1 MTDDNK
7 LEATN
12 RVLRDL
18 ERKLSLVL
26 TVSLATSAQS
36 HGSVIRDPQ
45 YGGMAR
51 ESIQLSVINYI
62 RNSGSDFDPDSV
74 YTDRQQRLITK
85 FDREYSPN
93 LGKLASAED
102 VSNPTKGSKPSSS
115 LASSSLTNNIHS
127 LDDHLNLKSDL
138 PRSSTSSTNDPY
150 DAYYDDNFDSYC
162 ESDTENDPE
171 DPDNVLEVDD
181 DMLLPPLPPRL
192 PPREMDPN
200 KLYGLFD
207 FSGPDPLHCTL
218 FREEPV
224 YLVNDLDNYWWL
236 IRKLT
241 KAERIAGNMSNEEIF
256 SDEEDGKVGFVP
268 AECLETHGERLARLN
283 CYKNE
288 VLEKTSV
295 SASPVSTNEKT
306 GNGIDV
312 TMNQNGVYGA
322 STMLTPEEQDQAQ
335 EQEQDVEPPLIR
347 RKGSILKKSGSYKR
361 NNKLVKFQN
370 LNAFALDDENGDEND
385 DDSDAEILSYRYYGL
400 SSNNNGKPTAEDLE
414 KHFDSNYSSDPNRHL
429 DNHLDAHLETNS
441 EVLSDVY
448 PTNTP
453 LHISKTPRENVTSH
467 HLMNTGLFSEPR
479 MPPSGDDAS
488 IGTYSPDTPPAQ
500 RFGSSHAP
508 QEETNE
514 LRRSVILDK
523 LSEVTSILSNDH
535 DLQEYK
541 ELSFGGSL
549 KDGAGVGSN
558 LLSHGKPIEPL
569 NNRSIANKNDNLDSN
584 LSKSIQK
591 SLSGE
596 FGSRTGF
603 GSLDEHLAGHV
614 TANANIDADV
624 DIDDD
629 DDGSLL
635 DYLDL
640 RQLMIEELSTP
651 LTSSNSLTLSGV
663 SPKLTPLEKKKRSK
677 YEMCL
682 PVLGQLD
689 ELSKKLAE
697 LEHSLE

>member
-74 YTDRQQRLITK
+74 YTERQQRLITK
-85 FDREYSPN
+85 FDRDYSPN
-93 LGKLASAED
+93 LGKLASAENLLTTTI
-102 VSNPTKGSKPSSS
+102 SNPYNTTTHHDLNNNHAKNS
-115 LASSSLTNNIHS
+115 LNSDNLAIENHQ
-127 LDDHLNLKSDL
+127 NLKLDQLS
-138 PRSSTSSTNDPY
+138 RSSTSSINDPY
-150 DAYYDDNFDSYC
+150 DGYYDDNFDSYC

-171 DPDNVLEVDD
+171 DPDNVLDVDD
-181 DMLLPPLPPRL
+181 DLLLPPLPPRL

-241 KAERIAGNMSNEEIF
+241 KEERMAGNTTNEEIF

-288 VLEKTSV
+288 VLEKTS
-295 SASPVSTNEKT
+295 SNASSVSTKQCDGDATLN
-306 GNGIDV
+306 V
-312 TMNQNGVYGA
+312 LNQNGSSGA
-322 STMLTPEEQDQAQ
+322 EEIPKMLTPD
-335 EQEQDVEPPLIR
+335 EPAEPLIR

-385 DDSDAEILSYRYYGL
+385 EESDADIFSYRYYGL
-400 SSNNNGKPTAEDLE
+400 SPESNGKPMADDLE
-414 KHFDSNYSSDPNRHL
+414 SHLNSHKANIDS
-429 DNHLDAHLETNS
+429 LDAGLDTHLETNS

-448 PTNTP
+448 PANTP
-453 LHISKTPRENVTSH
+453 LHIFKTPRETVTSQ
-467 HLMNTGLFSEPR
+467 HLMDMGLFAEPR
-479 MPPSGDDAS
+479 MPPSGDDVS

-500 RFGSSHAP
+500 RFGSSRTAH
-508 QEETNE
+508 EDHNE

-523 LSEVTSILSNDH
+523 LTEVTSLLAH
-535 DLQEYK
+535 DNNLQEYK

-549 KDGAGVGSN
+549 KDGTGISTDFHASN
-558 LLSHGKPIEPL
+558 PLANGQSTEPL
-569 NNRSIANKNDNLDSN
+569 SRPKTDSQHENLESH
-584 LSKSIQK
+584 LRKSFNE
-591 SLSGE
+591 S
-596 FGSRTGF
+596 FDD
-603 GSLDEHLAGHV
+603 LDEHLA
-614 TANANIDADV
+614 ADV
-624 DIDDD
+624 DDE

-635 DYLDL
+635 DYLEL
-640 RQLMIEELSTP
+640 RQLMIGDLSTP

-663 SPKLTPLEKKKRSK
+663 SPKLTPLDKKKRSK

-697 LEHSLE
+697 FEHSLG